1 MIVLYGC
8 LFCIALGTAVLML
21 FLKPRFS
28 PGRVWGLAAALA
40 GVLAILNTAVFRQVG
55 PDVYVKLFPLLNHPP
70 LLALTFY
77 ISSRR
82 EWRVI
87 FQFLSSVLLCF
98 FVQHAS
104 NQVYLA
110 SGLRPWGLA
119 LGYALVTPGVL
130 WFFVKRLRPL
140 YFEVVEQVGG
150 WPLLCLPLVMYYIA
164 MFVLLPDIV
173 GQTPAATVLKPYL
186 TFLMVSVYGVLMAL
200 FGLVRRQARD
210 RQDSAMAALQRDAL
224 LARLETARA
233 AEERMRIERHDLR
246 HRLNTLASL
255 VEAGQTGAALDF
267 IGEARRR
274 LEGTEQRRWCADTVL
289 NAVLDF
295 YFAQAREQGV
305 RVESRLAF
313 PGELPAPAAELSVL
327 LANALENAI
336 KACRELP
343 EEQRLIR
350 CRAIGHPRL
359 MIEVANPCAR
369 PPQWDR
375 EGFPVAGQPGH
386 GVGMRSIRSFC
397 RQYAAECLCSCEEG
411 WFRLQVVF

>member
-1 MIVLYGC
+1 MIVLFGC
-8 LFCIALGTAVLML
+8 LFCIALGTTVMVL
-21 FLKPRFS
+21 FVETRF
-28 PGRVWGLAAALA
+28 PAGRVWGMSVALGCA
-40 GVLAILNTAVFRQVG
+40 LMVLNTVVFRQVG
-55 PDVYVKLFPLLNHPP
+55 DTLYVKLFPLLNHSP

-77 ISSRR
+77 ISRR
-82 EWRVI
+82 RGWRVI

-104 NQVYLA
+104 NQFYLA

-119 LGYALVTPGVL
+119 LGYVLVTPGVL

-164 MFVLLPDIV
+164 MFVLLTDIV

-186 TFLMVSVYGVLMAL
+186 TFLMVSVYGVLIAL
-200 FGLVRRQARD
+200 FNLVRRQARD
-210 RQDSAMAALQRDAL
+210 RQDREVTALQRDAL
-224 LARLETARA
+224 QARLETARA
-233 AEERMRIERHDLR
+233 AEERLRIERHDLR

-295 YFAQAREQGV
+295 YFAQARERGV
-305 RVESRLAF
+305 RVECRLAF
-313 PGELPAPAAELSVL
+313 PEELPAPAAELAVL

-336 KACRELP
+336 KACGELP

-350 CRAIGHPRL
+350 CRAIAHPCL

-369 PPQWDR
+369 PPRWDR
-375 EGFPVAGQPGH
+375 EGFPVAAQPGH

-397 RQYAAECLCSCEEG
+397 RQYGAECLCSCEEG
-411 WFRLQVVF
+411 WFRLRVAF